1 MGISNDFSRTH
12 KRDQLLKRAKHLIDL
27 NLDRKDLSII
37 SIIRGSK
44 MGGDFFTILNYLA
57 RFVVV
62 DVWFIIC
69 NTWGSITEGCE
80 LAVQ

>member
-1 MGISNDFSRTH
+1 MKVGISNNISRTH

-27 NLDRKDLSII
+27 NLDLSII

-44 MGGDFFTILNYLA
+44 LGGDFFTILNYLA